1 MKEWQTYAVMYEFCI
16 KARTES
22 LQSDNRAN
30 PRKDNCLVKNVF
42 ISSFFSSNTE
52 CVSVTAGIYY
62 PIYIFSVIILC
73 PFHLSVS

>member
-16 KARTES
+16 KVRIES
-22 LQSDNRAN
+22 LQSDNRAKL
-30 PRKDNCLVKNVF
+30 RKENCLAKIVF

-73 PFHLSVS
+73 PSHLSVS